1 MSDFPRGALIDDL
14 CGAIGSGATLL
25 LTGRLGIGKS
35 WLLRELGAELDQ
47 RGTPPIQLDLLLA
60 AASPERFAAAVA
72 AALRAASPEA
82 TEASPPTDFDGVLD
96 ALLASR
102 QPLLLDEPTEIRS
115 LSTFTGLR
123 DVGERFGRALARRP
137 GTLLVTSFPTAAS
150 RLGRFETRSV
160 PPLTL
165 ADVEPLAGEDA
176 AGVLAGSDGAPGPAR
191 TLLRR
196 LREGKGPVEAW
207 VAAMRPGAE
216 LDLACRNVWETL
228 LLRSRGYAMSKAV
241 LEAVALEEGL
251 NLTAL
256 VGRLGRTPGAVRD
269 YLGWLLDV
277 DALRMQGKRYYFV
290 DPLLR
295 DWLRL
300 NAGGRAPVEAAL
312 ERIGQERLGAAAS
325 AVAPRRRHDSLMEID

>member
-14 CGAIGSGATLL
+14 GAAVGSGATLL

-35 WLLRELGAELDQ
+35 WLLRELAVELER
-47 RGTPPIQLDLLLA
+47 RGTPPTHLDLLLA
-60 AASPERFAAAVA
+60 AASPERFAAAA
-72 AALRAASPEA
+72 GAALRAASPDAPEPA
-82 TEASPPTDFDGVLD
+82 GFDGVLD

-102 QPLLLDEPTEIRS
+102 RPLLLDEPTEIRS
-115 LSTFTGLR
+115 LATFNGLR
-123 DVGERFGRALARRP
+123 DVEERFGRAIAGRP
-137 GTLLVTSFPTAAS
+137 GTLLATSFPSAAS
-150 RLGRFETRSV
+150 RLGRFETRAV

-165 ADVEPLAGEDA
+165 ADLELFAGDEA
-176 AGVLAGSDGAPGPAR
+176 AGVLAGSGGAPGHAR

-196 LREGKGPVEAW
+196 RREGESLSEAW

-216 LDLACRNVWETL
+216 LDLACRGAWETL

-277 DALRMQGKRYYFV
+277 DALHMAGKRYYFV

-300 NAGGRAPVEAAL
+300 NAGGRPPTEAAL
-312 ERIGQERLGAAAS
+312 EVLARERLGAAAP
-325 AVAPRRRHDSLMEID
+325 AAEPRRRQDSLMEID